1 MLLFLLT
8 LWIHCDRIILWIR
21 KEVVLLSSKLGKPTN
36 DPKILNTRIRLSAA
50 DVERLEFCAEKTG
63 LNKSDIIRM
72 GIQKVYE
79 ELAK

>member
-8 LWIHCDRIILWIR
+8 LWIHCHRIILWIR

-63 LNKSDIIRM
+63 LNKSDIIRI

>member
-1 MLLFLLT
+1 M
-8 LWIHCDRIILWIR
+8 IILWIR
-21 KEVVLLSSKLGKPTN
+21 KEVVLLSSKLGRPTH
-36 DPKILNTRIRLSAA
+36 DPKILNTRIRLSAV

>member
-1 MLLFLLT
+1 MLLFPLT

-21 KEVVLLSSKLGKPTN
+21 KEVVLLSSKLGRPTN

>member
-8 LWIHCDRIILWIR
+8 LWIHHNAIILWIR